1 MPRLSYRAARDESD
15 HESFL
20 RITARSFAFP
30 LAGLTEWLSLI
41 GRENL
46 RFVEE
51 KGVARGALALL
62 PMGQWFGGRAVP
74 MAGIVAVGIE
84 PEVRALGVGKA
95 LMEGVLREL
104 GDRGLMLSTLFPSTT
119 AFYRRCGY
127 EFAGTR
133 YEIRLALGSLRAKRP
148 PLSIRR
154 GDEKDEPAVRALYAA
169 QAARSPGHLQRH
181 EYIWGRVKVWREETR
196 ELYLF
201 EHGKELAGY
210 CWLARRRPDPARQE
224 IFLSDYVCNGVEAAE
239 TLIALLA
246 SHRSLADSAVWFGR
260 QDEPLFLTL
269 EEAVAPHLQVKLS
282 MPWMTRMVDAPGALE
297 ARGYAPA
304 LSATLGFEL
313 SDTLLA
319 HNRGRFRLRIEK
331 GRGKVEKGGRGDLK
345 LDVRALSALYTGQ
358 LSAST
363 LAAAGRV
370 EGSDGAIALA
380 DAIFAGPPPSMPD
393 MF

>member
-1 MPRLSYRAARDESD
+1 MPRLSYRAARDEHD
-15 HESFL
+15 HEAFL

-30 LAGLTEWLSLI
+30 IAGLSEWLALL

-51 KGVARGALALL
+51 KGTPRGALALL
-62 PMGQWFGGRAVP
+62 PMGQWFGGRCVP
-74 MAGIVAVGIE
+74 MCGIVAVGIE
-84 PEVRALGVGKA
+84 PEVRGLGVGKA

-119 AFYRRCGY
+119 AFYRACGY
-127 EFAGTR
+127 ELAGTR
-133 YEIRLALGSLRAKRP
+133 YEIKVALNALRARRA

-154 GDEKDEPAVRALYAA
+154 GDEKDEPAMRALYA
-169 QAARSPGHLQRH
+169 QHAARSPGHLQRH
-181 EYIWGRVKVWREETR
+181 EYIWGRVKVWRDETR

-201 EHGKELAGY
+201 ERGKELAGY
-210 CWLARRRPDPARQE
+210 CWLARRRPEPTRQE
-224 IFLSDYVCNGVEAAE
+224 VFLSDFVCNGTEAAE

-246 SHRSLADSAVWFGR
+246 SHRSLADHACWFGR
-260 QDEPLFLTL
+260 HDEPLFLAL
-269 EEAVAPHLQVKLS
+269 EEAVAPQLSVKLS

-297 ARGYAPA
+297 ARGYAHG

-313 SDTLLA
+313 SDTLLP
-319 HNRGRFRLRIEK
+319 HNRGRFRLRVEK
-331 GRGKVEKGGRGDLK
+331 GRGKVEKGGRGDLR
-345 LDVRALSALYTGQ
+345 LDVRALAALYTGQ

-363 LAAAGRV
+363 LAGAGRI

-380 DAIFAGPPPSMPD
+380 DGIFAGPAPAMPD